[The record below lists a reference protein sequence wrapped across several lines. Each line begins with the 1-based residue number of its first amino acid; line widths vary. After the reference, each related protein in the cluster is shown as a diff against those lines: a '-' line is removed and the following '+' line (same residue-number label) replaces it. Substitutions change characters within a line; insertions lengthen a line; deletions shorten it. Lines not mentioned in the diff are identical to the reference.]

1 MWLNA
6 SPPASRQE
14 QFEGPGTSVQ
24 GPHAKAVTAGSWE
37 AMLTIGP
44 GRGRASFHK
53 RRWFHHSC
61 DAGLRRTMSRTCVA
75 AHRPPRAVGTP
86 RASSCAAMPLYER
99 TPVARISAI
108 TGASAWARMSA
119 WATSPAWPPLGPARL
134 LCSSRVPILELIQCE
149 RRSVLLRGPHDT
161 RSEAFARLNRP
172 PASNCSIFSGWRG
185 QTLVR
190 FSYCSGAVRAADC
203 S

>member
-1 MWLNA
+1 MPRHQPHGRSNSKAPERVSRAPTPKPLPLGHGKRCLPSALDAAEQVFIKGVGSITAATLVCEERCRGLA
-6 SPPASRQE
+6 SPPIAHRGRLEHRGRRAAPRCPCTSEHRLHESRQS
-14 QFEGPGTSVQ
+14 PAPV
-24 GPHAKAVTAGSWE
+24 
-37 AMLTIGP
+37 L
-44 GRGRASFHK
+44 GRVCQLGRQ
-53 RRWFHHSC
+53 
-61 DAGLRRTMSRTCVA
+61 
-75 AHRPPRAVGTP
+75 
-86 RASSCAAMPLYER
+86 
-99 TPVARISAI
+99 
-108 TGASAWARMSA
+108 
-119 WATSPAWPPLGPARL
+119 SPAWPPLGPARL